1 MIAQV
6 GQDLRNSYAT
16 ASTALRQVQF
26 LGERLVPSAVEQYRI
41 ASSSYGL
48 GGSSALE
55 VIDAQRTLL
64 DAKNQYT
71 TALGA
76 LNDAVA
82 DLERATGAPLDSTPD
97 EKSHE

>member
-1 MIAQV
+1 V
-6 GQDLRNSYAT
+6 GQDLRNAYSTAT
-16 ASTALRQVQF
+16 VALRQVQF
-26 LGERLVPSAVEQYRI
+26 LGDELVPSATEQYKI
-41 ASSSYGL
+41 ASDSYAL

-64 DAKNQYT
+64 DAKSQYT

-82 DLERATGAPLDSTPD
+82 DLERATGAPLDSIPAG
-97 EKSHE
+97 KSHD

>member
-1 MIAQV
+1 
-6 GQDLRNSYAT
+6 
-16 ASTALRQVQF
+16 
-26 LGERLVPSAVEQYRI
+26 
-41 ASSSYGL
+41 
-48 GGSSALE
+48 

-64 DAKNQYT
+64 DARNQYT

-97 EKSHE
+97 EKSHD

>member
-1 MIAQV
+1 MRTRRRRRSRCGRCSSSRSAGAAVREEQYKIAV
-6 GQDLRNSYAT
+6 DDSYA
-16 ASTALRQVQF
+16 
-26 LGERLVPSAVEQYRI
+26 
-41 ASSSYGL
+41 L

-64 DAKNQYT
+64 DAKTQYT

-82 DLERATGAPLDSTPD
+82 DLERATGAPLDSTPP
-97 EKSHE
+97 EKSHD